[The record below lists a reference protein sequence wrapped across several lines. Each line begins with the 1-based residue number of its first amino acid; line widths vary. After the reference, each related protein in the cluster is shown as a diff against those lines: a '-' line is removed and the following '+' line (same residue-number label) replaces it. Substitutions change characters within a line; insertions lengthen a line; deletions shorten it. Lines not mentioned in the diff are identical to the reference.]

1 MTVKLIRRREEPFS
15 SDLEQRL
22 VGTRHARYHFC
33 ERSCVMSLSPKQQQ
47 QQHHQNQTSFTVHDI
62 LDEDAYARRGLVV
75 GGGGSATELFYC
87 PSQYP
92 PQAVSPPVG
101 LMNPM
106 GQMNGAMTSPYHG
119 YVHHQLTGHHH
130 HHHPSAAA
138 SFATQYCPGS
148 ELTHYNSANPMQGV
162 RNSTTSP
169 WYAGSDPR
177 LTSKYN
183 IQAYIYQ
190 DSLNNCVPYTN
201 LIDSE
206 LSIFCFVTFSVHPTY
221 VL

>member
-1 MTVKLIRRREEPFS
+1 MTWNNVLRGP
-15 SDLEQRL
+15 
-22 VGTRHARYHFC
+22 GTRYHFC
-33 ERSCVMSLSPKQQQ
+33 ERSCVMSLSAKQQQ
-47 QQHHQNQTSFTVHDI
+47 QQNQTSFTVHDI

-75 GGGGSATELFYC
+75 VGGSATELFYC
-87 PSQYP
+87 SPQYP

-130 HHHPSAAA
+130 HPSAAS

-169 WYAGSDPR
+169 WYAAAGSDPR

-183 IQAYIYQ
+183 IQ
-190 DSLNNCVPYTN
+190 V
-201 LIDSE
+201 
-206 LSIFCFVTFSVHPTY
+206 
-221 VL
+221 